1 MSDSPHQSSLPL
13 AAHNNQS
20 LFSDH
25 YLNDI
30 LRRNEMWRRALPQA
44 EAFLAGLRELY
55 GREQAQ
61 LPPLQRKSA

>member
-1 MSDSPHQSSLPL
+1 MSDSPQQTSLPL

-25 YLNDI
+25 YLNEI
-30 LRRNEMWRRALPQA
+30 LRRSETWRRALPLA
-44 EAFLAGLRELY
+44 ESFLAGLRELY

-61 LPPLQRKSA
+61 LPPLQRKPA